1 MRIDI
6 DGHSQDQIQE
16 LVDLF
21 TKAPSSFRLLR
32 WALERVGEEL
42 GHGDYTLSADDFVV
56 LVEARA
62 IIDRAVGGLLTRLDT
77 LRNDDRSVPPAT
89 RAA

>member
-1 MRIDI
+1 MVIDI
-6 DGHSQDQIQE
+6 DGHNPEQIQE
-16 LVDLF
+16 LVNLF
-21 TKAPSSFRLLR
+21 TQAPSTFRLLR
-32 WALERVGEEL
+32 WALERVSEEVNDGPL
-42 GHGDYTLSADDFVV
+42 NAEDFLV

-77 LRNDDRSVPPAT
+77 LRNDDRSTPPAT